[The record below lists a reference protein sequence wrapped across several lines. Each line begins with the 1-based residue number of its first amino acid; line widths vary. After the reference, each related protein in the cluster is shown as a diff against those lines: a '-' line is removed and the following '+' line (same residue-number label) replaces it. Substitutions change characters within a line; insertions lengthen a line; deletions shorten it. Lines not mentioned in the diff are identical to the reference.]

1 MIKRLIFDVDN
12 VLIPW
17 KEEYSKAIDKALD
30 ELGIVKDNLDGEII
44 RKVQLEW
51 ESTITKYDKKD
62 MLNYFNKSLNANFT
76 MKFIDLW
83 QENLADYVSKDFSKS
98 YYETFEYLSSKYEL
112 VALTNWF
119 TNTQSERMKTAN
131 IYKYF
136 KMVYGGELAC
146 KPNKESFIQAIGDY
160 KPEEC
165 VMIGDDLKIDILGA
179 KETGIKNLVWKDI
192 HNMREKYANLL
203 DGVIVIKDIEELKN
217 IF

>member
-1 MIKRLIFDVDN
+1 MLKRLIFDVDN

-30 ELGIVKDNLDGEII
+30 KLEIVKDNLDGEII
-44 RKVQLEW
+44 QKAQLEW

-62 MLNYFNKSLNANFT
+62 MLNYFNKRLNTNLT
-76 MKFIDLW
+76 MKFVDLW
-83 QENLADYVSKDFSKS
+83 QENLADCVSKDFSKS

-119 TNTQSERMKTAN
+119 TDTQSERMKTAK

-136 KMVYGGELAC
+136 KAVYGGEFAC
-146 KPNKESFIQAIGDY
+146 KPNKESFIHAMGIY

-165 VMIGDDLKIDILGA
+165 VMIGDNLKIDILGA

-192 HNMREKYANLL
+192 HNQKEKYVSLL
-203 DGVIVIKDIEELKN
+203 DGVIVIKEIEELKN

>member
-17 KEEYSKAIDKALD
+17 KEEYSKAIDKALN

-62 MLNYFNKSLNANFT
+62 MLNYFNKSLNANLT

-83 QENLADYVSKDFSKS
+83 QVNLAECVSKDFPKS
-98 YYETFEYLSSKYEL
+98 YYETFKYLSSKYEL

-119 TNTQSERMKTAN
+119 TETQSERLKTAN
-131 IYKYF
+131 IYQYF
-136 KMVYGGELAC
+136 KMVYGGELSA
-146 KPNKESFIQAIGDY
+146 KPNIESFINTLGENR
-160 KPEEC
+160 PEEC
-165 VMIGDDLKIDILGA
+165 AMIGDDLEIDILGA
-179 KETGIKNLVWKDI
+179 KKAGIKNLVWKDI
-192 HNMREKYANLL
+192 HNKKEEYIGLL
-203 DGVIVIKDIEELKN
+203 EGVTVIKEIEELKN